1 MRPPKPISWVAQESN
16 QSCAIA
22 SIAMATDVPFMT
34 ALKAVKGSKVRVV
47 SGCGENKKFN
57 IDTRADEFEMIKGIK
72 KLGFTG
78 ETVSGSSVKFGSDRL
93 ILSFGWHWAPNC
105 IHCVVWCP
113 IKRLLLDPCDR
124 YSSNPTYVRF
134 DIDQC
139 ELVTSWRRWGSHAI
153 IVKRP

>member
-1 MRPPKPISWVAQESN
+1 MRPHKPISWVAQESN

-47 SGCGENKKFN
+47 SGYGENKRFN
-57 IDTRADEFEMIKGIK
+57 VDTRADEFEMIRGIK

-78 ETVSGSSVKFGSDRL
+78 ETVSGQSVKFANERL
-93 ILSFGWHWAPNC
+93 ILSFGWSWAPNAV
-105 IHCVVWCP
+105 HCVVWCP

-124 YSSNPTYVRF
+124 YSSDPASVRF
-134 DIDQC
+134 DVDQY
-139 ELVTSWRRWGSHAI
+139 ELVENWRRWGSHAI